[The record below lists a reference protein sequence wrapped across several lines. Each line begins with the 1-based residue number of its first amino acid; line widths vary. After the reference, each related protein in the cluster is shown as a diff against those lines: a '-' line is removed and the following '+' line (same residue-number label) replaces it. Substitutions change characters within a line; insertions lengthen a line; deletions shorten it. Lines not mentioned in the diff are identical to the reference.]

1 MTTVFHTWM
10 CGRFIEI
17 LSNLGRKKLH
27 RTNQGSNFLGG
38 SFNNIGNVSPNL
50 NPPSNLQEKVNPRI
64 LKGDFS
70 SRTDCSIFTSIAPV
84 LLDRSNETSSC
95 PSQCL
100 VDQIQV
106 QKQILVVA
114 MSQMSDPT

>member
-1 MTTVFHTWM
+1 MKDQQLCISAFVAYLIIPIATRGTSPDMTTVFHARM

-27 RTNQGSNFLGG
+27 RTNQGS
-38 SFNNIGNVSPNL
+38 FNNIDNVSPNL

-70 SRTDCSIFTSIAPV
+70 SRTDCFIFTSIA
-84 LLDRSNETSSC
+84 
-95 PSQCL
+95 QCY
-100 VDQIQV
+100 
-106 QKQILVVA
+106 
-114 MSQMSDPT
+114 